1 VPAGSIHGNVPA
13 GSIHGNVPAGSITKR
28 SETAMPTLQVTN
40 HRAATG
46 GAAAETLEAA
56 QTRARRELKTPFR
69 AVTSGD
75 FELLARATPGLR
87 VARARAIPLYAPQAP
102 QVQTPASV
110 TVVVV
115 PYSEAPKPIPSA
127 GFLLT
132 VCRHLDRHRLITTQL
147 HVVRPDYVEVGVQ
160 ATVLLRAGFEA
171 TSARQR
177 IEAALNT
184 FLHPLQGGPEGT
196 GWPFGRAVYKS
207 EIYQQIEKVDGV
219 DCVENV
225 VLTATGAG
233 ITRSAE
239 GNIIIPPQ
247 SLVCSGEY
255 QIDLTSPSPARRVG
269 GASQ

>member
-1 VPAGSIHGNVPA
+1 
-13 GSIHGNVPAGSITKR
+13 
-28 SETAMPTLQVTN
+28 
-40 HRAATG
+40 
-46 GAAAETLEAA
+46 
-56 QTRARRELKTPFR
+56 
-69 AVTSGD
+69 
-75 FELLARATPGLR
+75 
-87 VARARAIPLYAPQAP
+87 
-102 QVQTPASV
+102 
-110 TVVVV
+110 V
-115 PYSEAPKPIPSA
+115 PYSEAAKPIPSA
-127 GFLLT
+127 AFLLT
-132 VCRHLDRHRLITTQL
+132 VCRHLDRHRLVTTQL

-196 GWPFGRAVYKS
+196 GWPFGRTVYKS

-239 GNIIIPPQ
+239 GNIVIPPQ
-247 SLVCSGEY
+247 SLVCAGEH
-255 QIDLTSPSPARRVG
+255 QIDMASPGLARRVG
-269 GASQ
+269 GASR